1 MIKTN
6 FNALKQQDVMSIPE
20 FGQLLKQQGF
30 QFMKRYS
37 TDEHRIFV
45 SQDGRFVI
53 HILRNE
59 AKIYSTQDQKKCL
72 HTIGLRK

>member
-6 FNALKQQDVMSIPE
+6 FNSLKQQDVIPIPE
-20 FGQLLKQQGF
+20 FGKLLKDQGF

-53 HILRNE
+53 HIIRNE
-59 AKIYSTQDQKKCL
+59 AKIYSTQDQKTCL
-72 HTIGLRK
+72 HAIGLSK